1 MAEKEEYASKGV
13 AGSGLGLGIA
23 GTALALLNNGGD
35 GLAGLLGG
43 GNKMSVLQA
52 ENAQLKA
59 QGYTDAATR
68 GLAIE
73 QARQAEQIA
82 CIQARFGTE
91 RQITDAAIAN
101 AVLETSVATTKLAG
115 ALECLQNTVA
125 GISSTYQVAIDPS
138 MGGRHR
144 TVAPV
149 WPNIREAWG
158 PHVATAVRQKLPR
171 AGIFGA
177 GLPEHLLR
185 NGFRWSHPL
194 FGAETP
200 AFMPGRKRPSVLRTC
215 CVFSKFVIDFASHA
229 TSSQPSQA
237 SSMQRLPKQLWRKVS
252 GLKDALCRTPFLV
265 RFVVGLPTLT

>member
-125 GISSTYQVAIDPS
+125 GISSTYVPAGKVTPVPQPAAFPPVMLPPGYPFFPYPPPPPATIQGT
-138 MGGRHR
+138 GGNSGT
-144 TVAPV
+144 TVTQT
-149 WPNIREAWG
+149 G
-158 PHVATAVRQKLPR
+158 
-171 AGIFGA
+171 G
-177 GLPEHLLR
+177 
-185 NGFRWSHPL
+185 
-194 FGAETP
+194 
-200 AFMPGRKRPSVLRTC
+200 
-215 CVFSKFVIDFASHA
+215 
-229 TSSQPSQA
+229 
-237 SSMQRLPKQLWRKVS
+237 
-252 GLKDALCRTPFLV
+252 
-265 RFVVGLPTLT
+265 